1 MHFQIVDEFD
11 QPVVPGTHG
20 ELLIDG
26 IQRFPGYF
34 NQDDLTKK
42 VFCDSFYRTNDLVR
56 LGANGLLY
64 YLGRKDYQV
73 KLRGQRIELAEIE
86 RCILDSSLHVSAC
99 VVTKWNENYLIA
111 YIQSCNI
118 TEEQLREHCRSF
130 LPSFMVPSIFIVL
143 EQFPLNNNGKVDR
156 KRLPMPDFHRLTSV
170 VATKMHL
177 PRDLTEEQVHRLW
190 CDFFTIGG
198 HSLLF
203 IQLYHR
209 YQSSFAFDSQTLSIT
224 PFLQQ
229 MTIANHALLLKSIKS
244 NQANLII
251 WQSLHIH
258 EGNHC
263 FFFIYYIYMM
273 LKFSGPASFA
283 QQRIIL
289 DEQIRFKNNVAVY
302 NELIVFRI
310 CKGRLLLTRLQRAF
324 TSVLTK
330 HKVLRTSIVFNDND
344 GTFIQR
350 IINNQFLLTCSDQQ
364 IFSNEN
370 QLNDLVYRIG
380 TSATLFDLSVGRV
393 IHAEALRQCIP
404 NRSYRTGEVNPFDV
418 IVIGFHH
425 AIYDRTSQQ
434 IFFNDLSAA
443 YDHDEPFPIDDNAL
457 QYIDYATHEHELD
470 MSTSRDF
477 WRQQLDGYDFER
489 RLTLPFDRQRLPVE
503 QRSGQASVIEFT
515 FDDHLSHSFINY
527 ASAHQLTLFQLGL
540 ATFFAFLFKLTN
552 GETDLCIA
560 GINANRYR
568 TELQDLI
575 GMFVATLPYRTQLDP
590 HASFEQLTKQVR
602 EQCLLILE
610 HSHYPLQHILA
621 DAHYQQSN
629 IAFLET
635 VFDFITLTPDM
646 NRLTLGEAELET
658 VSIPS
663 KYNVAKFDFMLTML
677 YDPTADNNSIS
688 CSLICS
694 SDVFHQ
700 NTVDIIG
707 KRFSTIFTQLFD
719 PMQLSIINKPL
730 YKLSILLPDELRI
743 VQELNYIDNNQQ
755 MKEIQT
761 INELFCQQVL
771 SHPQKVAVEL
781 DEQCLTYNELLF
793 IVQRLS
799 VYLLNEFDL
808 KPGEIVCQC
817 IERSISMVSSSMNI
831 FLYEVTISVR
841 LFSLLIR

>member
-1 MHFQIVDEFD
+1 MYTVPLIYRISSEFGS
-11 QPVVPGTHG
+11 VS
-20 ELLIDG
+20 I
-26 IQRFPGYF
+26 
-34 NQDDLTKK
+34 N
-42 VFCDSFYRTNDLVR
+42 R
-56 LGANGLLY
+56 LRRA
-64 YLGRKDYQV
+64 
-73 KLRGQRIELAEIE
+73 LR
-86 RCILDSSLHVSAC
+86 
-99 VVTKWNENYLIA
+99 
-111 YIQSCNI
+111 
-118 TEEQLREHCRSF
+118 
-130 LPSFMVPSIFIVL
+130 
-143 EQFPLNNNGKVDR
+143 
-156 KRLPMPDFHRLTSV
+156 
-170 VATKMHL
+170 
-177 PRDLTEEQVHRLW
+177 
-190 CDFFTIGG
+190 
-198 HSLLF
+198 
-203 IQLYHR
+203 
-209 YQSSFAFDSQTLSIT
+209 
-224 PFLQQ
+224 
-229 MTIANHALLLKSIKS
+229 
-244 NQANLII
+244 
-251 WQSLHIH
+251 
-258 EGNHC
+258 
-263 FFFIYYIYMM
+263 
-273 LKFSGPASFA
+273 
-283 QQRIIL
+283 
-289 DEQIRFKNNVAVY
+289 AV
-302 NELIVFRI
+302 IM
-310 CKGRLLLTRLQRAF
+310 
-324 TSVLTK
+324 K
-330 HKVLRTSIVFNDND
+330 HQVLRTALNFDENGSIV
-344 GTFIQR
+344 QR
-350 IINNQFLLTCSDQQ
+350 IAQIESSCNEKDFYKFTIIYMDDETIDQNSTIYRALYDRSMFDIEMGHVFHVYIIYHAKRDSEVEDILTFKDMV
-364 IFSNEN
+364 IFSIHHSVF
-370 QLNDLVYRIG
+370 DGASIPILVRE
-380 TSATLFDLSVGRV
+380 LS
-393 IHAEALRQCIP
+393 L
-404 NRSYRTGEVNPFDV
+404 SYNLDGV
-418 IVIGFHH
+418 
-425 AIYDRTSQQ
+425 
-434 IFFNDLSAA
+434 LK
-443 YDHDEPFPIDDNAL
+443 IDDNAL

-831 FLYEVTISVR
+831 FLCEVTISVR